1 MKQQYQI
8 TGMTCSACA
17 AHVEK
22 AARAVPGVTEAQV
35 NLLAN
40 QLVCQQDSAE
50 VSAQVVAAV
59 QKAGYGAAVPG
70 QAGQQAEDPAKE
82 EYRRMRGRLI
92 TSLCFM
98 IPMMYLSMG
107 HMLGW
112 PLPWFLA
119 GEAYMPVNAF
129 TQFLLALPVL
139 VINRA
144 FFINGLK
151 RLAQRAPN
159 MDSLIAVGSGAALVY
174 GVIVL
179 YRMLFGLIA
188 GDAQVVHQ
196 AGMELYFESSVMILT
211 LITLGKFL
219 ESRAKGKTGEALRK
233 LMALAPD
240 TATVIRDGETLTVP
254 LNQVRLGE
262 RVQVKP
268 GERIP
273 VDGLLLE
280 GSTAVDQA
288 AITGESIPVDKKPGD
303 SLIAGSVNQ
312 TGAIVLE
319 AQKVGE
325 DTTLMQIVH
334 LVQEASASKA
344 PISKLADKI
353 SGIFVPVVMSIALVT
368 LIVWLAVGK
377 DFAFALSMAI
387 AVLVISCPCALGLA
401 TPVAIMVGTG
411 VGARHGILIKSA
423 EALETAHEIDTVVLD
438 KTGTVTEGKPRVTE
452 LLPYGQTDRQ
462 GLLRAALALEQ
473 ASEHPLARAI
483 TAAGADISVPQA
495 KNVASVPGKG
505 LRGETAEG
513 ESLLGG
519 TVRFLRESGV
529 ALPEA
534 WLDSAERS
542 HAGKTLLHFSAGE
555 RYLGAIAVADTIKA
569 TSPEAIAALRHMG
582 IRVIMMTGDSKDAAR
597 EIARQAGVD
606 EVLAEVLPQDKEK
619 QVAELMAQGKKVAM
633 VGDGINDAP
642 ALTRAHV
649 GIAIG
654 AGTDIAM
661 DAADIVLVKSD
672 LRDVATAIRLSRNVL
687 RNIKENLFWA
697 FFYNCAGIPLA
708 AGVFYHW
715 LGWQLSP
722 MFAAAAMSFSSVFV
736 VSNALR
742 IRSFRPEAVHQPA
755 AETSAVPV
763 EISQNSK
770 EEATMEKK
778 MLVEGMSCNHCKMSV
793 EKAISAVPGVSAC
806 VVDLANKTAT
816 ITLREDVANEKL
828 MEAVRNADFTP
839 VKML

>member
-50 VSAQVVAAV
+50 ISAQVVAAV

-70 QAGQQAEDPAKE
+70 QAGQQTEDPAKE
-82 EYRRMRGRLI
+82 EYRHMRGRLI

-174 GVIVL
+174 GVIAL

-188 GDAQVVHQ
+188 GDAQAVHQ

-254 LNQVRLGE
+254 LNQVRLGD
-262 RVQVKP
+262 RVHVKP

-411 VGARHGILIKSA
+411 VGAS
-423 EALETAHEIDTVVLD
+423 
-438 KTGTVTEGKPRVTE
+438 KPPATPTLCCWIR
-452 LLPYGQTDRQ
+452 P
-462 GLLRAALALEQ
+462 
-473 ASEHPLARAI
+473 
-483 TAAGADISVPQA
+483 VP
-495 KNVASVPGKG
+495 
-505 LRGETAEG
+505 
-513 ESLLGG
+513 
-519 TVRFLRESGV
+519 
-529 ALPEA
+529 
-534 WLDSAERS
+534 
-542 HAGKTLLHFSAGE
+542 
-555 RYLGAIAVADTIKA
+555 
-569 TSPEAIAALRHMG
+569 
-582 IRVIMMTGDSKDAAR
+582 
-597 EIARQAGVD
+597 
-606 EVLAEVLPQDKEK
+606 
-619 QVAELMAQGKKVAM
+619 
-633 VGDGINDAP
+633 
-642 ALTRAHV
+642 
-649 GIAIG
+649 
-654 AGTDIAM
+654 
-661 DAADIVLVKSD
+661 
-672 LRDVATAIRLSRNVL
+672 
-687 RNIKENLFWA
+687 
-697 FFYNCAGIPLA
+697 
-708 AGVFYHW
+708 
-715 LGWQLSP
+715 
-722 MFAAAAMSFSSVFV
+722 
-736 VSNALR
+736 
-742 IRSFRPEAVHQPA
+742 
-755 AETSAVPV
+755 
-763 EISQNSK
+763 
-770 EEATMEKK
+770 
-778 MLVEGMSCNHCKMSV
+778 
-793 EKAISAVPGVSAC
+793 
-806 VVDLANKTAT
+806 
-816 ITLREDVANEKL
+816 
-828 MEAVRNADFTP
+828 
-839 VKML
+839 

>member
-70 QAGQQAEDPAKE
+70 QAGQQTEDPAKE

-119 GEAYMPVNAF
+119 GETYMLVNAF

-174 GVIVL
+174 GVIAL

-188 GDAQVVHQ
+188 GDAQAVHQ

-312 TGAIVLE
+312 TL
-319 AQKVGE
+319 
-325 DTTLMQIVH
+325 
-334 LVQEASASKA
+334 S
-344 PISKLADKI
+344 
-353 SGIFVPVVMSIALVT
+353 
-368 LIVWLAVGK
+368 LIH
-377 DFAFALSMAI
+377 I
-387 AVLVISCPCALGLA
+387 
-401 TPVAIMVGTG
+401 
-411 VGARHGILIKSA
+411 
-423 EALETAHEIDTVVLD
+423 
-438 KTGTVTEGKPRVTE
+438 
-452 LLPYGQTDRQ
+452 
-462 GLLRAALALEQ
+462 
-473 ASEHPLARAI
+473 
-483 TAAGADISVPQA
+483 
-495 KNVASVPGKG
+495 
-505 LRGETAEG
+505 
-513 ESLLGG
+513 
-519 TVRFLRESGV
+519 
-529 ALPEA
+529 
-534 WLDSAERS
+534 
-542 HAGKTLLHFSAGE
+542 
-555 RYLGAIAVADTIKA
+555 
-569 TSPEAIAALRHMG
+569 
-582 IRVIMMTGDSKDAAR
+582 
-597 EIARQAGVD
+597 
-606 EVLAEVLPQDKEK
+606 
-619 QVAELMAQGKKVAM
+619 
-633 VGDGINDAP
+633 
-642 ALTRAHV
+642 
-649 GIAIG
+649 
-654 AGTDIAM
+654 
-661 DAADIVLVKSD
+661 
-672 LRDVATAIRLSRNVL
+672 
-687 RNIKENLFWA
+687 
-697 FFYNCAGIPLA
+697 
-708 AGVFYHW
+708 
-715 LGWQLSP
+715 
-722 MFAAAAMSFSSVFV
+722 
-736 VSNALR
+736 
-742 IRSFRPEAVHQPA
+742 
-755 AETSAVPV
+755 
-763 EISQNSK
+763 
-770 EEATMEKK
+770 
-778 MLVEGMSCNHCKMSV
+778 
-793 EKAISAVPGVSAC
+793 
-806 VVDLANKTAT
+806 
-816 ITLREDVANEKL
+816 
-828 MEAVRNADFTP
+828 
-839 VKML
+839 

>member
-1 MKQQYQI
+1 MKQQYEI

-22 AARAVPGVTEAQV
+22 AARAVPGVTDAQV

-40 QLVCQQDSAE
+40 QLVCQQSGGD
-50 VSAQVVAAV
+50 VSAQVISAV
-59 QKAGYGAAVPG
+59 QKAGYGASIPG
-70 QAGQQAEDPAKE
+70 QTGQQTEDPAKE

-119 GEAYMPVNAF
+119 GEAYLPVNAF
-129 TQFLLALPVL
+129 TQLLLALPVL

-151 RLAQRAPN
+151 RLIQRAPN

-174 GVIVL
+174 GIFAL
-179 YRMLFGLIA
+179 YRMLFGMIA
-188 GDAQVVHQ
+188 GDAHAVHQ

-240 TATVIRDGETLTVP
+240 TATVVRDGETLTVP
-254 LNQVRLGE
+254 LDQVRMGD

-303 SLIAGSVNQ
+303 HLIAGSINQ
-312 TGAIVLE
+312 TGAILLE

-423 EALETAHEIDTVVLD
+423 EALETAHGIDTVVLD
-438 KTGTVTEGKPRVTE
+438 KTGTVTEGKPRVTD
-452 LLPYGQTDRQ
+452 LFPYGETDRA
-462 GLLRAALALEQ
+462 GLLRAALTLEQ
-473 ASEHPLARAI
+473 SSEHPLARAI
-483 TAAGADISVPQA
+483 TAAGADISVQPA

-505 LRGETAEG
+505 LRGDTAEG
-513 ESLLGG
+513 LALLGG
-519 TVRFLRESGV
+519 TARFLRESGIS
-529 ALPEA
+529 LPEA
-534 WLDSAERS
+534 WLENLARPNT
-542 HAGKTLLHFSAGE
+542 GKTLLHFARGTQ
-555 RYLGAIAVADTIKA
+555 YLGAIAVADTIKP

-582 IRVIMMTGDSKDAAR
+582 IRVIMMTGDGKEAAK

-619 QVAELMAQGKKVAM
+619 QVAQLMAQGRKVAM

-642 ALTRAHV
+642 ALTRANV

-742 IRSFRPEAVHQPA
+742 IRSFHAEAAHQPT
-755 AETSAVPV
+755 AEASAVPV
-763 EISQNSK
+763 EISQNI
-770 EEATMEKK
+770 EEATIMEKK

-793 EKAISAVPGVSAC
+793 EKAISAVPGVSGC
-806 VVDLANKTAT
+806 VVDLASKTAT
-816 ITLREDVANEKL
+816 ITLQEDVADEKL
-828 MEAVRNADFTP
+828 MEAVRGADFTP